1 MRKKLLGLLY
11 GPYARIGLHTANDGT
26 LAKSAHYRLRSIMRL
41 DPESEPEQPPDP
53 EALRVLILCGI
64 GDALWSFALV
74 PALLAKY
81 GKRKVHLIVH
91 HNGDQRS
98 GRSVSMLKRFRFVSG
113 ISQYSW
119 PIHKLKPVDN
129 EGHLA
134 YTIPPGPPT
143 TAKHKK
149 IFDYCL
155 IVNSPLEKGQNLEA
169 IAQQLGLDATLVNY
183 DVFGDY
189 QETSSDLRAVEHLR
203 GQNNQPY
210 IVAYLG
216 ALADNTVQGL
226 NYGGLWSPHDW
237 IELLDRIYQRTR
249 TKIVLVGALYDLSYF
264 AEVFQTYNGPLFD
277 RYINAIGQYPMPST
291 LSILKHAEL
300 VVGFASGV
308 TISSAYLGTRTAIF
322 WRPQHL
328 PMSHIFE
335 KHGFS
340 REFATDWVPPEMLAS
355 NRYLDLWYSID
366 TPEAIDRRIESAGWY
381 DVISNKSSTT
391 ALMSN

>member
-1 MRKKLLGLLY
+1 
-11 GPYARIGLHTANDGT
+11 
-26 LAKSAHYRLRSIMRL
+26 MRL
-41 DPESEPEQPPDP
+41 DPEREPDQPPDP

-81 GKRKVHLIVH
+81 GKRKVHLVVH
-91 HNGDQRS
+91 HNGDQRA

-119 PIHKLKPVDN
+119 PIHKLKPVDH

-143 TAKHKK
+143 TARHKK
-149 IFDYCL
+149 VFDYCL
-155 IVNSPLEKGQNLEA
+155 IVNSPLEKGQNLET
-169 IAQQLGLDATLVNY
+169 IAQQLGLDASLVNY
-183 DVFGDY
+183 DVFMDY
-189 QETSSDLRAVEHLR
+189 EETDSDLMAVGHLR
-203 GQNNQPY
+203 GQDNQPY

-216 ALADNTVQGL
+216 ALVDNTVQGL

-249 TKIVLVGALYDLSYF
+249 TRIVLVGAPYDLSYF
-264 AEVFQTYNGPLFD
+264 AEVFKSYNGPLFD
-277 RYINAIGQYPMPST
+277 RYVNAIGQYPMPST

-340 REFATDWVPPEMLAS
+340 KEFATDWVPPEMLAS

-381 DVISNKSSTT
+381 DAISNKSSTT
-391 ALMSN
+391 ALTAN